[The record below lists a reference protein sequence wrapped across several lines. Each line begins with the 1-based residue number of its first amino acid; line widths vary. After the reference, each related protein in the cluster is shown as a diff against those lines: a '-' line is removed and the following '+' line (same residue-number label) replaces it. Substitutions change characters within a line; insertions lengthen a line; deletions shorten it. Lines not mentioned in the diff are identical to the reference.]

1 MTLSRDLL
9 ALSTSTLIETKN
21 NNKMKVSFTMIT
33 QFTDSRIPEE
43 IRKAALFLVAY
54 SVYVFLI
61 SMWLA
66 VSTGMNFDNSFLI
79 GIIRVGIVGYIAL
92 MLLSMKKIAWW
103 LGISVS
109 LLFSMIGI
117 IDMTKL
123 MQSGTEG
130 GVVNFLQVL
139 QGAIPLFL
147 LGRAFILLSSS
158 ETKAKFI

>member
-1 MTLSRDLL
+1 
-9 ALSTSTLIETKN
+9 
-21 NNKMKVSFTMIT
+21 MIT
-33 QFTDSRIPEE
+33 QFTDTRIPNE

-79 GIIRVGIVGYIAL
+79 GLIRVGIVGYIAL

-103 LGISVS
+103 LGVSVS

-117 IDMTKL
+117 IGMTKL

-130 GVVNFLQVL
+130 SVVNFLQVL

-158 ETKAKFI
+158 ETKARFV